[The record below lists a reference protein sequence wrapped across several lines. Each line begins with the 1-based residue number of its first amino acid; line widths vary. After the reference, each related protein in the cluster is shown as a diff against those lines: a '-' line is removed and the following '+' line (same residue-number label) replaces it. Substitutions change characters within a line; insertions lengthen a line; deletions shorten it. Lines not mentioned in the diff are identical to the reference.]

1 MKIGS
6 LIFLTFL
13 PLEFLIKI
21 DKLKSTNISCYS
33 FFHGEGGLANL
44 SYGEGWKCGPKIRKI
59 RFMDGSP

>member
-6 LIFLTFL
+6 LIFLAFL

-21 DKLKSTNISCYS
+21 DKLKSANISCYS

-44 SYGEGWKCGPKIRKI
+44 FYGEGWKCGPKN
-59 RFMDGSP
+59 